1 MSEFYTEI
9 IEDELKV
16 KSVIFTSDVRAFT
29 SYTFKPQLKTLGK
42 RFGKRLNALKEV
54 LANLDGNAAMDE
66 LNAAGCLT
74 VEVEGVKES
83 LSEED
88 LLIDAAQM
96 EGYISNSDYGITV
109 VLDTNLTPELI
120 EEGYVREVI
129 SKVQTMRKDTGFEV
143 MDHIAVYVSGNDT
156 ISKVVHK
163 NEEEIRR
170 VVLADEIVYDQTAE
184 NSETGAS
191 KEWNLNGE
199 DVVLGVKKI

>member
-1 MSEFYTEI
+1 M
-9 IEDELKV
+9 
-16 KSVIFTSDVRAFT
+16 
-29 SYTFKPQLKTLGK
+29 
-42 RFGKRLNALKEV
+42 